1 MACFNMLLENKKSIK
16 ELIHKNSSSDIL
28 LGQENFAGV
37 SRRVLVPFGS
47 GAFINIIF
55 KSEARLSWYFHC
67 LTGASPNRK
76 SVHFNA
82 QITWKLATKNK
93 DVLLIAEEHL

>member
-28 LGQENFAGV
+28 LGQENFVGV
-37 SRRVLVPFGS
+37 SRCVLVPFGS
-47 GAFINIIF
+47 GAFIF
-55 KSEARLSWYFHC
+55 KSEARLSWYLHC

>member
-47 GAFINIIF
+47 GAFINITFQIG
-55 KSEARLSWYFHC
+55 SPLILVLPLPDRC
-67 LTGASPNRK
+67 LPK
-76 SVHFNA
+76 
-82 QITWKLATKNK
+82 
-93 DVLLIAEEHL
+93 